1 VVEIALVLL
10 VIAVM
15 LGLIFAAAVT
25 RDLVR
30 PVRRLL
36 DGTAAVE
43 GGALDTIVPI
53 TSRDEIGRLTQSFN
67 SMVGELRAKAQIA
80 RFLENKLILGLSP
93 G

>member
-30 PVRRLL
+30 SVRRLL

-80 RFLENKLILGLSP
+80 RFLANKLILGLSL